1 MATETGISI
10 PLESTSPDAVGLD
23 AQRLDR
29 LDKLIESH
37 IECGRYPGAQYAM
50 ARHGKIARLRTFGRA
65 TIDPSTPADDS
76 TLWLLFSQTKVLVT
90 AAVWQLVDNGALR
103 FADKVS
109 DHIPEFGSH
118 GKGDVTLF
126 ELLTHQGGFPDA
138 SVSEEVWQ
146 DHDLLRREVCDFT
159 LDWTPGSRIAYHGG
173 SAHWAAMVL
182 VEAITGRDYREVVRN
197 DLLAPIGLADH
208 VYVGVPGDT
217 QSRCADMHDD
227 ENGATVAPA
236 RYNNPEHKAAGIPG
250 GGGYGTAAGMVAFYQ
265 MLAAGGVLNG
275 TRVLSPRVIQF
286 ATRNHTGDR
295 FDEGMGMTM
304 HRGLGPHV
312 RGYTP
317 TIRGLGTIASPNTY
331 GHGGAGSSYSWA
343 DPDSGVSFSYLSN
356 TQSPEPF
363 HSVRL
368 DQVSNLAHASII
380 EV

>member
-1 MATETGISI
+1 
-10 PLESTSPDAVGLD
+10 
-23 AQRLDR
+23 
-29 LDKLIESH
+29 
-37 IECGRYPGAQYAM
+37 
-50 ARHGKIARLRTFGRA
+50 
-65 TIDPSTPADDS
+65 
-76 TLWLLFSQTKVLVT
+76 
-90 AAVWQLVDNGALR
+90 
-103 FADKVS
+103 
-109 DHIPEFGSH
+109 
-118 GKGDVTLF
+118 
-126 ELLTHQGGFPDA
+126 
-138 SVSEEVWQ
+138 
-146 DHDLLRREVCDFT
+146 
-159 LDWTPGSRIAYHGG
+159 
-173 SAHWAAMVL
+173 MVL

-208 VYVGVPGDT
+208 VYVGVPGDP
-217 QSRCADMHDD
+217 QSRCADMRVD
-227 ENGATVAPA
+227 EDGAPVAPT
-236 RYNNPEHKAAGIPG
+236 RYNSSEHKAAGIPG
-250 GGGYGTAAGMVAFYQ
+250 GGGYGTAAGMAAFYQ

-363 HSVRL
+363 HSIRL

-380 EV
+380 EP